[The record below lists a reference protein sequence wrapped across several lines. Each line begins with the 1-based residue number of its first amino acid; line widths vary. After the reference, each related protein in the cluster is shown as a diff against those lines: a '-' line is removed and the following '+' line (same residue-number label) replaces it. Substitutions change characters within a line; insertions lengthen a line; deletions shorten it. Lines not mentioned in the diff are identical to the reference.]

1 MKTLIQRLSRLYLPW
16 KEEVDRKEKAE
27 KAEKRKVAMEAKL
40 EASDADGCFK
50 VAEVIDG
57 EDRKPAGRT
66 SAIVVKTEIE
76 EQTQCQE
83 EMVETALATE
93 NINFKTVADD
103 EGEEQRYKPTAHSR
117 TTTPAATAEPAPIRP
132 SPPTETANEE
142 KKRMPAARVRWT
154 SPAAA
159 AEPARKPLSKANGE
173 EEEEEEKNRK
183 SAVFVS
189 RATAPAAAAET
200 LRCLPSPT
208 ATTTE
213 AATAAV
219 AHPVTPAVVIF
230 GGFKAFTDQV
240 SKGYDKLSQ
249 EEKELFKRNI
259 KAW

>member
-1 MKTLIQRLSRLYLPW
+1 LIQRLSRLYLPW

-76 EQTQCQE
+76 EQKHCQE

-93 NINFKTVADD
+93 NTNFKTVADD

-132 SPPTETANEE
+132 SPPTETATEE
-142 KKRMPAARVRWT
+142 KRRMPAARIRWT
-154 SPAAA
+154 SPATA
-159 AEPARKPLSKANGE
+159 AEPTRKPLSEANG